1 MIIRRIEIE
10 NFRSYYGNE
19 NVFEFSDGLTL
30 IIGDNGD
37 GKSTFFEALQWLLDI
52 SSTDDVQKRQV
63 LDNFSEMKKSKLEIG
78 ESANLRVKM
87 DFEHDGSKSVEKI
100 FVITKKA
107 EDDFDVSDIKFKG
120 REDTD
125 EGRLSP
131 DGRRLIAR
139 CFDAEMQHFS
149 MFKGESRLDVL
160 DGPRALKT
168 LVDKYSDIKYFDELV
183 SLTSSFESSADKAF
197 RKESKND
204 EKTKG
209 EAIKYDNDLIKLNG
223 EIQSIQ
229 QNIKELSKAVSSYET
244 MLKDLEQNQDTRDRY
259 NELSQALTI
268 KKDNATSLRASIDK
282 VNLNTSLLDQYWIMC
297 AFPDILS
304 AFKDKCTQL
313 RREKERLHDEFLL
326 ERGKEQGELNALK
339 QENEALLND
348 DTRLPWYIPDD
359 KYMKEMIA
367 VHRCKVCNTPAP
379 EGSEAYRFMVNK
391 LEEYKK
397 HINERARIKE
407 EQIKLS
413 KKKLF
418 TEEYI
423 DEINA
428 LRDRLSG
435 PEEAYIA
442 GIASDINNRLEVVS
456 RKSDELSQV
465 KKEIEEI
472 EDDISR
478 LLIQAGNLSEEM
490 MKKNNSDVSNMFR
503 KKGEAELDIKDLKHE
518 LDEKMRSQAE
528 IKEKMDNLK
537 PGNSLSRLYQK
548 VHLAFDQIA
557 KASMRAKEK
566 NLYNFLNAL
575 KEGANLY
582 MDRLS
587 TKDFH
592 GEVNLFYKKDKEEAG
607 IRLRSSNGTY
617 IKKPSDSQKTVM
629 YISILF
635 AVSDFAYKKTD
646 EEYPLIFDAA
656 TSSFG
661 DAKEEKF
668 YNIINEVNKQC
679 IVITK
684 DFISGGKVRMNDVDK
699 LTCRVY
705 RIKKAEGFNNS
716 DLSTVRTLVKEIKTE
731 D

>member
-19 NVFEFSDGLTL
+19 NVFELGDGLTL

-52 SSTDDVQKRQV
+52 SNTDDVQKSHA
-63 LDNFSEMKKSKLEIG
+63 LDNFSEMKRSKLEIG
-78 ESANLRVKM
+78 ESAKLRVKM
-87 DFEHDGSKSVEKI
+87 DFEHDGRKSVEKM
-100 FVITKKA
+100 FVITRKGD
-107 EDDFDVSDIKFKG
+107 EHFDVSDMKFKG
-120 REDTD
+120 MEDTD
-125 EGRLSP
+125 DGRLSP

-149 MFKGESRLDVL
+149 MFKGESRLDIL
-160 DGPRALKT
+160 DGPKALKM

-183 SLTSSFESSADKAF
+183 NLTSNFEISADKAF

-204 EKTKG
+204 ENTRS
-209 EAIKYDNDLIKLNG
+209 EAIRFDNELTRLSGD
-223 EIQSIQ
+223 IQDIRKQ
-229 QNIKELSKAVSSYET
+229 IKELSAAVSSYEV

-259 NELSQALTI
+259 NELSQALAG
-268 KKDNATSLRASIDK
+268 KKANATSLKASIDK

-304 AFKDKCTQL
+304 AFKDKCAQL
-313 RREKERLHDEFLL
+313 RREKERLHDEFIL
-326 ERGKEQGELNALK
+326 ERGKEQGELDALK
-339 QENEALLND
+339 NENESLLND
-348 DTRLPWYIPDD
+348 DAKLPWYIPDD
-359 KYMKEMIA
+359 KYMKEMIM

-407 EQIKLS
+407 EQVKLS

-418 TEEYI
+418 TNEYI
-423 DEINA
+423 DEINVLA
-428 LRDRLSG
+428 NRLSG
-435 PEEAYIA
+435 PEEAFIA
-442 GIASDINNRLEVVS
+442 GIANDINNRLEIVS
-456 RKSDELSQV
+456 RKSGELSQV

-472 EDDISR
+472 EEDISR
-478 LLIQAGNLSEEM
+478 LLIQAGNISEEI

-503 KKGEAELDIKDLKHE
+503 KKGEAELEIKDLE
-518 LDEKMRSQAE
+518 LEL
-528 IKEKMDNLK
+528 KEKLARQEEVKGKMANLK
-537 PGNSLSRLYQK
+537 PGNSMSRLYQK
-548 VHLAFDQIA
+548 VHFAFDQIA
-557 KASMRAKEK
+557 KASFRAKEK

-575 KEGANLY
+575 REGANLY

-592 GEVNLFYKKDKEEAG
+592 GEVSLFYKKDKEEAG
-607 IRLRSSNGTY
+607 IRLKSSNGTY
-617 IKKPSDSQKTVM
+617 IKNPSDSQKTVM

-661 DAKEEKF
+661 DAKEEDF
-668 YNIINEVNKQC
+668 YNIINNVNKQC

-684 DFISGGKVRMNDVDK
+684 DFITDGKIRMKDIEK

-705 RIKKAEGFNNS
+705 RIQKAEGFNNS

>member
-19 NVFEFSDGLTL
+19 NVFEFGNGLTL
-30 IIGDNGD
+30 ILGDNGD

-52 SSTDDVQKRQV
+52 SSTDDVQKSHV
-63 LDNFSEMKKSKLEIG
+63 LDNFSEMRKSKLEIG

-87 DFEHDGSKSVEKI
+87 DFEHDGSKSVEKM
-100 FVITKKA
+100 FVITKKG
-107 EDDFDVSDIKFKG
+107 EEFFSVSDIKFKG
-120 REDTD
+120 KEDTAD
-125 EGRLSP
+125 GRLSS
-131 DGRRLIAR
+131 DGRKLIAR

-160 DGPRALKT
+160 DGPKALKM

-183 SLTSSFESSADKAF
+183 NLTSNFESSSDKAF

-204 EKTKG
+204 EKTKS
-209 EAIKYDNDLIKLNG
+209 EAMKFDNELTKLSG
-223 EIQSIQ
+223 EIQDIRKD
-229 QNIKELSKAVSSYET
+229 IRELSSTVESYET

-259 NELSQALTI
+259 NELSQALAS
-268 KKDNATSLRASIDK
+268 KKANATSLKASIDK

-304 AFKDKCTQL
+304 AFKDKCAQL
-313 RREKERLHDEFLL
+313 RREKERLHDEFIL
-326 ERGKEQGELNALK
+326 ERGKEQGELDALK
-339 QENEALLND
+339 KENEALLND
-348 DTRLPWYIPDD
+348 DANLPWYIPDD
-359 KYMKEMIA
+359 NYMKEMIR

-379 EGSEAYRFMVNK
+379 EGSDAYRFMVNK

-407 EQIKLS
+407 EQVKLS
-413 KKKLF
+413 KKQLF
-418 TEEYI
+418 SEEYI
-423 DEINA
+423 DEINVLA
-428 LRDRLSG
+428 NRLSG
-435 PEEAYIA
+435 PEEAFIS
-442 GIASDINNRLEVVS
+442 GIANDINDRLDVVS
-456 RKSDELSQV
+456 RKSEELSQV

-472 EDDISR
+472 EEDISR
-478 LLIQAGNLSEEM
+478 LLIQAGNISEDM
-490 MKKNNSDVSNMFR
+490 MKKSNSDANNMFR
-503 KKGEAELDIKDLKHE
+503 KKGEAELEIKDLEFE
-518 LDEKMRSQAE
+518 LKEKMARQAE
-528 IKEKMDNLK
+528 VKQKMDNLQ
-537 PGNSLSRLYQK
+537 PGNSLSILYK
-548 VHLAFDQIA
+548 NVHYAFDQIA
-557 KASMRAKEK
+557 QASMRAKEK
-566 NLYNFLNAL
+566 NLTNFLDAL
-575 KEGANLY
+575 KDGANKY

-592 GEVNLFYKKDKEEAG
+592 GEVSLFYKKDKEEAG

-661 DAKEEKF
+661 DAKEEDF
-668 YNIINEVNKQC
+668 YNIINDVKKQC

-705 RIKKAEGFNNS
+705 RIQKANGFNNS
-716 DLSTVRTLVKEIKTE
+716 DLSTVRTLVKEIKSE
-731 D
+731 G

>member
-19 NVFEFSDGLTL
+19 NVFEFGDGLTL
-30 IIGDNGD
+30 ILGDNGD

-52 SSTDDVQKRQV
+52 SSTDDVQKSYA

-87 DFEHDGSKSVEKI
+87 DFEHDGRKSVEKL
-100 FVITKKA
+100 FVITKIG
-107 EDDFDVSDIKFKG
+107 EDNFSVSDIKFKG
-120 REDTD
+120 KEDTV

-131 DGRRLIAR
+131 DGRKLIAR

-160 DGPRALKT
+160 DGPKALKM
-168 LVDKYSDIKYFDELV
+168 LVDKYSDIKYFNELV
-183 SLTSSFESSADKAF
+183 NLTSNFESSADKAY

-209 EAIKYDNDLIKLNG
+209 QALVYDRELTKLSG
-223 EIQSIQ
+223 EIQRI
-229 QNIKELSKAVSSYET
+229 NKDIKELSDSVNTYET
-244 MLKDLEQNQDTRDRY
+244 LLKELDQNQDTRDRY
-259 NELSQALTI
+259 NELSQALAG
-268 KKDNATSLRASIDK
+268 KNANATSLKASIDQ

-304 AFKDKCTQL
+304 AFKDKCAQL
-313 RREKERLHDEFLL
+313 RREKERLHDEFIL
-326 ERGKEQGELNALK
+326 ERGKEQGELDALK
-339 QENEALLND
+339 KENEALLND
-348 DTRLPWYIPDD
+348 DAKLPWYIPDD
-359 KYMKEMIA
+359 KYMKEMIK

-379 EGSEAYRFMVNK
+379 EGSDAYRFMVNK

-407 EQIKLS
+407 EQVKLS
-413 KKKLF
+413 KKQLF

-423 DEINA
+423 DEINVLA
-428 LRDRLSG
+428 NRMSG
-435 PEEAYIA
+435 PEEAFIS
-442 GIASDINNRLEVVS
+442 GIANDINDRLEVVS
-456 RKSDELSQV
+456 RKTEELSQV
-465 KKEIEEI
+465 KNEIEEI
-472 EDDISR
+472 EEDISR
-478 LLIQAGNLSEEM
+478 LLIQAGNISEET

-503 KKGEAELDIKDLKHE
+503 KKGEAELEIKDLEIE
-518 LDEKMRSQAE
+518 LKSKLDRQAE
-528 IKEKMDNLK
+528 VKEKMDNLK

-548 VHLAFDQIA
+548 VHFAFDQIA
-557 KASMRAKEK
+557 RASMRAKEN

-592 GEVNLFYKKDKEEAG
+592 GEVSLFYKKDKDEAG

-661 DAKEEKF
+661 DAKEEEF
-668 YNIINEVNKQC
+668 YNIINDVKKQC

-684 DFISGGKVRMNDVDK
+684 DFISGGKVRMKDVDK

-716 DLSTVRTLVKEIKTE
+716 DLSTIRTLVKEIKTE

>member
-19 NVFEFSDGLTL
+19 NVFKFGEGLTL

-37 GKSTFFEALQWLLDI
+37 GKTTVFEALQWLLDI
-52 SSTDDVQKRQV
+52 SSTDDAQKSHA
-63 LDNFSEMKKSKLEIG
+63 LDNFSEMRKSKLEIG

-87 DFEHDGSKSVEKI
+87 DFEHDGHKSVEKL
-100 FVITKKA
+100 FVITKKG
-107 EDDFDVSDIKFKG
+107 EDYYDVSDIKFKG
-120 REDTD
+120 KEDTD

-131 DGRRLIAR
+131 DGRGLIKR

-160 DGPRALKT
+160 DGPKALKM
-168 LVDKYSDIKYFDELV
+168 LVDKYSDIKYFNGLV
-183 SLTSSFESSADKAF
+183 NLTSNFESSADKAF

-204 EKTKG
+204 ENTRS
-209 EAIKYDNDLIKLNG
+209 EAIRFDNELTKLSG
-223 EIQSIQ
+223 EIQDIRKQ
-229 QNIKELSKAVSSYET
+229 IKELSTAVSSYET

-259 NELSQALTI
+259 NELSQALAG
-268 KKDNATSLRASIDK
+268 KKANATSLKASIDK

-304 AFKDKCTQL
+304 AFKDKCAQL

-326 ERGKEQGELNALK
+326 ERGKEQGELDALK
-339 QENEALLND
+339 KENESLLND
-348 DTRLPWYIPDD
+348 DAKLPWYIPDD
-359 KYMKEMIA
+359 KYMKEMIM

-407 EQIKLS
+407 EQVKLS
-413 KKKLF
+413 KKQLF

-423 DEINA
+423 DEINVLA
-428 LRDRLSG
+428 NRLSG
-435 PEEAYIA
+435 PEEAFIS
-442 GIASDINNRLEVVS
+442 GIANDINDRLEVVS

-465 KKEIEEI
+465 KKDIEEI
-472 EDDISR
+472 EEDISR
-478 LLIQAGNLSEEM
+478 LLIQAGNISEEM
-490 MKKNNSDVSNMFR
+490 MKKNNSDVNNMFR
-503 KKGEAELDIKDLKHE
+503 RKNEAELEIKDLEFDLKGKLNRE
-518 LDEKMRSQAE
+518 AE
-528 IKEKMDNLK
+528 VKEKMDNLK

-548 VHLAFDQIA
+548 VHFAFDQIA
-557 KASMRAKEK
+557 QASMRAKEK

-575 KEGANLY
+575 REGANLY

-592 GEVNLFYKKDKEEAG
+592 GEVSLFYKKDKDEAG
-607 IRLRSSNGTY
+607 IRLKSSNGTY
-617 IKKPSDSQKTVM
+617 ITKPSDSQKTVM

-635 AVSDFAYKKTD
+635 AVSDFAHKKTD

-661 DAKEEKF
+661 DAKEEEF
-668 YNIINEVNKQC
+668 YNIINDVKKQC

-684 DFISGGKVRMNDVDK
+684 DFITGGKVRMNDVDK

-705 RIKKAEGFNNS
+705 RIQKAEGFNSS
-716 DLSTVRTLVKEIKTE
+716 DLSTIRTLVKEIKTE

>member
-19 NVFEFSDGLTL
+19 NTFEFGDGLTL

-52 SSTDDVQKRQV
+52 SNTDDVQKSHA

-87 DFEHDGSKSVEKI
+87 DFEHDGRKSVEKK
-100 FVITKKA
+100 FVITRKG
-107 EDDFDVSDIKFKG
+107 EDYYDVSDIKFKG
-120 REDTD
+120 TEDTP

-160 DGPRALKT
+160 DGPKALKM

-183 SLTSSFESSADKAF
+183 NLTSNFEISADKAF

-204 EKTKG
+204 ENTRS
-209 EAIKYDNDLIKLNG
+209 EAIRFDNELTKLSG
-223 EIQSIQ
+223 EIQDIRKQ
-229 QNIKELSKAVSSYET
+229 IKELSTAVNSYEA

-259 NELSQALTI
+259 NELSQALAA
-268 KKDNATSLRASIDK
+268 KKDNASSLKASIEK

-304 AFKDKCTQL
+304 AFKDKCAQL
-313 RREKERLHDEFLL
+313 RREKERLHDEFIL
-326 ERGKEQGELNALK
+326 ERGKEQGELDALK
-339 QENEALLND
+339 KENEALLND
-348 DTRLPWYIPDD
+348 DAKLPWYIPND
-359 KYMKEMIA
+359 KYMKEMIK

-379 EGSEAYRFMVNK
+379 EGSEAYRFMVSK

-407 EQIKLS
+407 EQVKLS
-413 KKKLF
+413 KKQLF
-418 TEEYI
+418 TEEFI
-423 DEINA
+423 DEINVLA
-428 LRDRLSG
+428 NRLSG
-435 PEEAYIA
+435 PEEAFIS
-442 GIASDINNRLEVVS
+442 GIANDINDRLEVVS
-456 RKSDELSQV
+456 RKSEELSQV

-472 EDDISR
+472 
-478 LLIQAGNLSEEM
+478 SEEM
-490 MKKNNSDVSNMFR
+490 MKKNNSDVNNMFR
-503 KKGEAELDIKDLKHE
+503 KKGEAELEIKDLEIE
-518 LDEKMRSQAE
+518 LKSKLDRQAE

-548 VHLAFDQIA
+548 VHFAFDQIA
-557 KASMRAKEK
+557 KASFRAKEK
-566 NLYNFLNAL
+566 NLYNFLDAL
-575 KEGANLY
+575 REGANLY

-592 GEVNLFYKKDKEEAG
+592 GEVSLFYKKDKEEAG
-607 IRLRSSNGTY
+607 IRLKSSNGTY

-661 DAKEEKF
+661 DAKEEDF
-668 YNIINEVNKQC
+668 YNIINDVKKQC

-705 RIKKAEGFNNS
+705 RIQKADGFNNS
-716 DLSTVRTLVKEIKTE
+716 DLSTVRTLVKEIKSE

>member
-19 NVFEFSDGLTL
+19 NVFKFGEGLTL

-37 GKSTFFEALQWLLDI
+37 GKTTVFEALQWLLDI
-52 SSTDDVQKRQV
+52 SSTDDAQKSHA
-63 LDNFSEMKKSKLEIG
+63 LDNFSEMRKSKLEIG

-87 DFEHDGSKSVEKI
+87 DFEHDGHKSVEKL
-100 FVITKKA
+100 FVITKKR
-107 EDDFDVSDIKFKG
+107 EDYYDVSDIKFKG
-120 REDTD
+120 KEDTD

-131 DGRRLIAR
+131 DGRGLIKR

-160 DGPRALKT
+160 DGPKALKM

-183 SLTSSFESSADKAF
+183 NLTSNFESSADKAF

-204 EKTKG
+204 ENTRS
-209 EAIKYDNDLIKLNG
+209 EAIRFDNELTKLSG
-223 EIQSIQ
+223 EIQDIRKQ
-229 QNIKELSKAVSSYET
+229 IKELSTAVNSYEA

-259 NELSQALTI
+259 NELSQALAA
-268 KKDNATSLRASIDK
+268 KKDNASSLKASIEK

-304 AFKDKCTQL
+304 AFKDKCAQL
-313 RREKERLHDEFLL
+313 RREKERLHDDFIL
-326 ERGKEQGELNALK
+326 ERGKEQGELDALK
-339 QENEALLND
+339 KENEALLND
-348 DTRLPWYIPDD
+348 DAKLPWYIPND
-359 KYMKEMIA
+359 KYMKEMIK

-379 EGSEAYRFMVNK
+379 EGSEAYRFMVSK

-407 EQIKLS
+407 EQVKLS
-413 KKKLF
+413 KKQLF
-418 TEEYI
+418 TEEFI
-423 DEINA
+423 DEINVLA
-428 LRDRLSG
+428 NRLSG
-435 PEEAYIA
+435 PEEAFIS
-442 GIASDINNRLEVVS
+442 GIANDINDRLEVVS
-456 RKSDELSQV
+456 RKSEELSQV

-472 EDDISR
+472 EEDISR
-478 LLIQAGNLSEEM
+478 LLIQAGNISEEM
-490 MKKNNSDVSNMFR
+490 MKKNNSDVNNMFR
-503 KKGEAELDIKDLKHE
+503 RKNEAELEIKDLEFDLKGKLNRE
-518 LDEKMRSQAE
+518 AE
-528 IKEKMDNLK
+528 VKEKMVNLK

-548 VHLAFDQIA
+548 VHFAFDQIA
-557 KASMRAKEK
+557 QASMRAKEK

-575 KEGANLY
+575 REGANLY

-592 GEVNLFYKKDKEEAG
+592 GEVSLFYKKDKEEAG
-607 IRLRSSNGTY
+607 IRLKSSNGTY
-617 IKKPSDSQKTVM
+617 ITKPSDSQKTVM

-635 AVSDFAYKKTD
+635 AVSDFAHKKTD

-661 DAKEEKF
+661 DAKEEEF
-668 YNIINEVNKQC
+668 YNIINDVKKQC

-684 DFISGGKVRMNDVDK
+684 DFITGGKVRMNDVDK

-705 RIKKAEGFNNS
+705 RIQKAEGFNSS
-716 DLSTVRTLVKEIKTE
+716 DLSTIRTLVKEIKTE

>member
-1 MIIRRIEIE
+1 MIIRRVEIE

-19 NVFEFSDGLTL
+19 NVFEFGDGLTL

-52 SSTDDVQKRQV
+52 SKTDDVQKSYA

-78 ESANLRVKM
+78 ESAKLRVKM
-87 DFEHDGSKSVEKI
+87 DFEHDGSKSVEKM
-100 FVITKKA
+100 FVITKKS
-107 EDDFDVSDIKFKG
+107 EDFFDVSDIKFKG

-160 DGPRALKT
+160 DGPEALKM
-168 LVDKYSDIKYFDELV
+168 LVDKYSDIKYFNELV
-183 SLTSSFESSADKAF
+183 SLTSSFESSAAKAF
-197 RKESKND
+197 SRESKND
-204 EKTKG
+204 EKTRS
-209 EAIKYDNDLIKLNG
+209 EAVALDNELTKLSG
-223 EIQSIQ
+223 EILGIRKE
-229 QNIKELSKAVSSYET
+229 IKELSTTVNSYEA

-259 NELSQALTI
+259 DELSQALSG
-268 KKDNATSLRASIDK
+268 KKENATSLKASIDK

-304 AFKDKCTQL
+304 AFKDKCAQL
-313 RREKERLHDEFLL
+313 RREKERLHDEFVL

-348 DTRLPWYIPDD
+348 DAKLPWYIPDD
-359 KYMKEMIA
+359 KYMKEMIK

-379 EGSEAYRFMVNK
+379 EGSDAYRFMVNK

-397 HINERARIKE
+397 HISERARIKE
-407 EQIKLS
+407 EQIKLN
-413 KKKLF
+413 KKQLF
-418 TEEYI
+418 TGEYI
-423 DEINA
+423 DEINVLA
-428 LRDRLSG
+428 NRLSG
-435 PEEAYIA
+435 PEEAAIS
-442 GIASDINNRLEVVS
+442 GIANDINDRLEVVS
-456 RKSDELSQV
+456 RKSEELAQV

-472 EDDISR
+472 EEDISR
-478 LLIQAGNLSEEM
+478 LLIQAGNISEEM
-490 MKKNNSDVSNMFR
+490 MKKSKSDERNMFR
-503 KKGEAELDIKDLKHE
+503 KKGEAELEIKDLE
-518 LDEKMRSQAE
+518 LLLKAKLARQDEVKDKMN
-528 IKEKMDNLK
+528 NLQ

-548 VHLAFDQIA
+548 VHFAFDQIA

-592 GEVNLFYKKDKEEAG
+592 GEVSLFYKKEKEEAG
-607 IRLRSSNGTY
+607 IRLKSSNGTY

-635 AVSDFAYKKTD
+635 AVSDFAHKKTD

-661 DAKEEKF
+661 DAKEEDF
-668 YNIINEVNKQC
+668 YNIINDVKKQC

-684 DFISGGKVRMNDVDK
+684 DFITGGKVRMNDVDK
-699 LTCRVY
+699 LSCRVY

>member
-19 NVFEFSDGLTL
+19 NVFEFGDGLTL
-30 IIGDNGD
+30 VIGDNGD

-52 SSTDDVQKRQV
+52 SNTDDVQKSHA

-78 ESANLRVKM
+78 ESAKLRVKM
-87 DFEHDGSKSVEKI
+87 DFEHDGRKSVEKM
-100 FVITKKA
+100 FVIKRKGD
-107 EDDFDVSDIKFKG
+107 EYFDVSDMRFKG
-120 REDTD
+120 MEDTE

-149 MFKGESRLDVL
+149 MFKGESRLDIL
-160 DGPRALKT
+160 DGPKALKM

-183 SLTSSFESSADKAF
+183 NLTSNFEISSDKAF

-204 EKTKG
+204 ENTRS
-209 EAIKYDNDLIKLNG
+209 EAIRFDNELTKLSG
-223 EIQSIQ
+223 EIQDIRKQ
-229 QNIKELSKAVSSYET
+229 IKELSTTVSSYET

-259 NELSQALTI
+259 NELSQALAG
-268 KKDNATSLRASIDK
+268 KKANATNLKSSIDK

-297 AFPDILS
+297 AFPNILF
-304 AFKDKCTQL
+304 AFKEKCAQL
-313 RREKERLHDEFLL
+313 RREKERLHDEFIL
-326 ERGKEQGELNALK
+326 ERGKEQGELDALK
-339 QENEALLND
+339 KENDALLND
-348 DTRLPWYIPDD
+348 NAKLPWYIPDD
-359 KYMKEMIA
+359 KYMKEMIK

-407 EQIKLS
+407 EQVKLS
-413 KKKLF
+413 KKQLF

-423 DEINA
+423 DEINVLA
-428 LRDRLSG
+428 NRLSG
-435 PEEAYIA
+435 PEEAFIS
-442 GIASDINNRLEVVS
+442 GIANDINDRLEVVS
-456 RKSDELSQV
+456 RKSEELLQV

-472 EDDISR
+472 EEDISR
-478 LLIQAGNLSEEM
+478 LLIQAGNISEEM
-490 MKKNNSDVSNMFR
+490 MKKNNSDVNNMFR
-503 KKGEAELDIKDLKHE
+503 RKNEAELEIKDLEFE
-518 LDEKMRSQAE
+518 LKGKLDREAE
-528 IKEKMDNLK
+528 VKEKMDNLK

-548 VHLAFDQIA
+548 VHFAFDQIA
-557 KASMRAKEK
+557 QASMRAKEK
-566 NLYNFLNAL
+566 NLSNFLDSL
-575 KEGANLY
+575 KDGANLY

-592 GEVNLFYKKDKEEAG
+592 GEVSLFYKKDKEEAG
-607 IRLRSSNGTY
+607 IRLKSSNGTY

-635 AVSDFAYKKTD
+635 AVSDFATQKTD

-661 DAKEEKF
+661 DAKEEDF
-668 YNIINEVNKQC
+668 YNIINDVKKQC

-684 DFISGGKVRMNDVDK
+684 DFITGGKVRMNDVEK

-705 RIKKAEGFNNS
+705 RIQKAEGFNNS

>member
-19 NVFEFSDGLTL
+19 NVFKFGEGLTL

-37 GKSTFFEALQWLLDI
+37 GKTTVFEALQWLLDI
-52 SSTDDVQKRQV
+52 SSTDDAQKSHA
-63 LDNFSEMKKSKLEIG
+63 LDNFSEMRKSKLEIG

-87 DFEHDGSKSVEKI
+87 DFEHDGHKSVEKL
-100 FVITKKA
+100 FVITKKG
-107 EDDFDVSDIKFKG
+107 EDYYDVSDIKFKG
-120 REDTD
+120 KEDTD

-131 DGRRLIAR
+131 DGRGLIKR

-160 DGPRALKT
+160 DGPKALKM

-183 SLTSSFESSADKAF
+183 NLTSNFESSADKAF

-204 EKTKG
+204 ENTRS
-209 EAIKYDNDLIKLNG
+209 EAIRFDNELTKLSG
-223 EIQSIQ
+223 EIQDIRKQ
-229 QNIKELSKAVSSYET
+229 IKELSTAVSSYET

-259 NELSQALTI
+259 NELSQALAG
-268 KKDNATSLRASIDK
+268 KKDNATSLKASIDK

-304 AFKDKCTQL
+304 AFKDKCAQL

-326 ERGKEQGELNALK
+326 ERGKEQGELDALK
-339 QENEALLND
+339 KENESLLND
-348 DTRLPWYIPDD
+348 DAKLPWYIPDD
-359 KYMKEMIA
+359 KYMKEMIM

-407 EQIKLS
+407 EQVKLS
-413 KKKLF
+413 KKQLF

-423 DEINA
+423 DEINVLA
-428 LRDRLSG
+428 NRLSG
-435 PEEAYIA
+435 PEEAFIS
-442 GIASDINNRLEVVS
+442 GIANDINDRLEVVS
-456 RKSDELSQV
+456 RKTDELSQV
-465 KKEIEEI
+465 KKDIEEI
-472 EDDISR
+472 EEDISR
-478 LLIQAGNLSEEM
+478 LLIQAGNISEEM
-490 MKKNNSDVSNMFR
+490 MKKNNSDVNNMFR
-503 KKGEAELDIKDLKHE
+503 RKNEAELEIKDLEFDLKGKLNRE
-518 LDEKMRSQAE
+518 AE
-528 IKEKMDNLK
+528 VKEKMVNLK

-548 VHLAFDQIA
+548 VHFAFDQIA
-557 KASMRAKEK
+557 QASMRAKEK

-575 KEGANLY
+575 REGANLY

-592 GEVNLFYKKDKEEAG
+592 GEVSLFYKKDKEEAG
-607 IRLRSSNGTY
+607 IRLKSSNGTY
-617 IKKPSDSQKTVM
+617 ITKPSDSQKTVM

-635 AVSDFAYKKTD
+635 AVSDFAHKKTD

-661 DAKEEKF
+661 DAKEEEF
-668 YNIINEVNKQC
+668 YNIINDVKKQC

-684 DFISGGKVRMNDVDK
+684 DFITGGKVRMNDVDK

-705 RIKKAEGFNNS
+705 RIQKAEGFNSS
-716 DLSTVRTLVKEIKTE
+716 DLSTIRTLVKEIKTE

>member
-1 MIIRRIEIE
+1 MIIRKIEIE

-19 NVFEFSDGLTL
+19 NVFEFGDGLTL

-52 SSTDDVQKRQV
+52 SNTDEVQKSHS

-78 ESANLRVKM
+78 ETAKLRVKM
-87 DFEHDGSKSVEKI
+87 DFEHDGRKSVEKM
-100 FVITKKA
+100 FVITRKD
-107 EDDFDVSDIKFKG
+107 EGIFSVSDMKFRG
-120 REDTD
+120 MEDTA
-125 EGRLSP
+125 EGRLSS

-160 DGPRALKT
+160 DGPKALKM

-183 SLTSSFESSADKAF
+183 NLTSNFEISADKAF

-204 EKTKG
+204 ENTRS
-209 EAIKYDNDLIKLNG
+209 EAIRFDNELTKLSG
-223 EIQSIQ
+223 EIQDIRKQ
-229 QNIKELSKAVSSYET
+229 IKELSIAVNSYET

-259 NELSQALTI
+259 NELSQALAG
-268 KKDNATSLRASIDK
+268 KKDNASSLKASIEK

-304 AFKDKCTQL
+304 AFKDKCAQL
-313 RREKERLHDEFLL
+313 RREKERLHDEFIL
-326 ERGKEQGELNALK
+326 ERGKEQGELDALK
-339 QENEALLND
+339 KENEALLND
-348 DTRLPWYIPDD
+348 DAKLPWYIPDD
-359 KYMKEMIA
+359 KYMKEMIK

-379 EGSEAYRFMVNK
+379 EGSEAYRFMVKK

-407 EQIKLS
+407 EQVKLS
-413 KKKLF
+413 KKQLF
-418 TEEYI
+418 TEEFI

-428 LRDRLSG
+428 LANRLSG
-435 PEEAYIA
+435 LEEASIA
-442 GIASDINNRLEVVS
+442 GIANDINDRLEVVS
-456 RKSDELSQV
+456 KKSEELLQV
-465 KKEIEEI
+465 KKDIEEI
-472 EDDISR
+472 EEDISR
-478 LLIQAGNLSEEM
+478 LLIQAGNISEEM
-490 MKKNNSDVSNMFR
+490 MKKSFSDERNMFR
-503 KKGEAELDIKDLKHE
+503 KKGETEKDIANLENDLKVKI
-518 LDEKMRSQAE
+518 DRYAE
-528 IKEKMDNLK
+528 VKEKMNNLQ
-537 PGNSLSRLYQK
+537 PGNYLSKLYQK
-548 VHLAFDQIA
+548 VHVAFEQIA
-557 KASMRAKEK
+557 KASIRAKEN
-566 NLYNFLNAL
+566 NLYNFLDAL
-575 KEGANLY
+575 KNGANLY

-592 GEVNLFYKKDKEEAG
+592 GEVNLFYKRDTEEAG
-607 IRLRSSNGTY
+607 IRLKSSNGSY

-661 DAKEEKF
+661 DAKEEDF
-668 YNIINEVNKQC
+668 YNIINDVKKQC

-705 RIKKAEGFNNS
+705 RIQKADGFNNS
-716 DLSTVRTLVKEIKTE
+716 DLSTVRTLVKEIKSE

>member
-19 NVFEFSDGLTL
+19 NIFEFGDGLTL

-52 SSTDDVQKRQV
+52 SNTDEVQKNRA
-63 LDNFSEMKKSKLEIG
+63 LDNFSEMRKSKLEIG

-87 DFEHDGSKSVEKI
+87 DFEHDGRKSVEKL
-100 FVITKKA
+100 FVITRKGV
-107 EDDFDVSDIKFKG
+107 DHFDVSDIKFKG
-120 REDTD
+120 KEDTAD
-125 EGRLSP
+125 GRLSP

-160 DGPRALKT
+160 DGPKALKM

-183 SLTSSFESSADKAF
+183 NMTSYFESSAERAF

-209 EAIKYDNDLIKLNG
+209 QATVYDRELTKLGG
-223 EIQSIQ
+223 EIQDIRKD
-229 QNIKELSKAVSSYET
+229 IKELSTAVNSYEDL
-244 MLKDLEQNQDTRDRY
+244 LKDLEQNQDTRDRY
-259 NELSQALTI
+259 NELSQILKVKTD
-268 KKDNATSLRASIDK
+268 KATSLKSSIDQ
-282 VNLNTSLLDQYWIMC
+282 VNLNTSLLDRYWIMC
-297 AFPDILS
+297 AFPGILS
-304 AFKDKCTQL
+304 AFKDKCAQL
-313 RREKERLHDEFLL
+313 RRERERLEEEFQY
-326 ERGKEQGELNALK
+326 ERGKEQGELNKLK
-339 QENEALLND
+339 KDNEALLSDENM
-348 DTRLPWYIPDD
+348 LPWYVPNDS
-359 KYMKEMIA
+359 YMKEMIR

-379 EGSEAYRFMVNK
+379 EGSDAYRFMVKK

-397 HINERARIKE
+397 HISEQARIKE
-407 EQIKLS
+407 EEIKLS
-413 KKKLF
+413 KKRLF

-423 DEINA
+423 EEINVLA
-428 LRDRLSG
+428 NRLSG

-442 GIASDINNRLEVVS
+442 GIANDINTRLDVVS
-456 RKSDELSQV
+456 RMSEELSQV

-472 EDDISR
+472 EEDISR
-478 LLIQAGNLSEEM
+478 LLIQAGNISEEK
-490 MKKNNSDVSNMFR
+490 MKKSNSDANHIFR
-503 KKGEAELDIKDLKHE
+503 KKGEAELEIKDLEHI
-518 LDEKMRSQAE
+518 LDEKLALQAE
-528 IKEKMDNLK
+528 VKEKMDNLK

-548 VHLAFDQIA
+548 VHIAFDQIA
-557 KASMRAKEK
+557 RASMRAKEK

-575 KEGANLY
+575 KEAANSY

-592 GEVNLFYKKDKEEAG
+592 GEVSLFYKKDKEEAG
-607 IRLRSSNGTY
+607 IRLKSSNGTY
-617 IKKPSDSQKTVM
+617 IKSPSDSQKTVM

-661 DAKEEKF
+661 DAKEEEF
-668 YNIINEVNKQC
+668 YNIINDVNKQC

-684 DFISGGKVRMNDVDK
+684 DFISGGNVRMDDIDK

-705 RIKKAEGFNNS
+705 RIKKAEGFNNT
-716 DLSTVRTLVKEIKTE
+716 DLTTIRTLVKEIKTE

>member
-19 NVFEFSDGLTL
+19 NIFEFGDGLTL

-37 GKSTFFEALQWLLDI
+37 GKTTFFEALQWLLDI
-52 SSTDDVQKRQV
+52 SNTDEVQKSHA

-78 ESANLRVKM
+78 ESAHLRVKM
-87 DFEHDGSKSVEKI
+87 DFDHDGRKSVEKM
-100 FVITKKA
+100 FVITRKE
-107 EDDFDVSDIKFKG
+107 EDYFDVSDIKFKG
-120 REDTD
+120 KEDTD
-125 EGRLSP
+125 EGRLSS
-131 DGRRLIAR
+131 DGRRLIKR

-160 DGPRALKT
+160 DGPKALKM
-168 LVDKYSDIKYFDELV
+168 LVDKYSDIKCFDELV
-183 SLTSSFESSADKAF
+183 SMTSNFESSADKAF

-209 EAIKYDNDLIKLNG
+209 QAIVYDNELTKLSR
-223 EIQSIQ
+223 EILDIRKE
-229 QNIKELSKAVSSYET
+229 IKELSSAVNSYET

-259 NELSQALTI
+259 NELSQSLEG
-268 KKDNATSLRASIDK
+268 KKANATSLKASIEK

-297 AFPDILS
+297 AFPSILS
-304 AFKDKCTQL
+304 AFKDKCAQL
-313 RREKERLHDEFLL
+313 SREKERLRDEFIF
-326 ERGKEQGELNALK
+326 ERGKEQGELNRLK
-339 QENEALLND
+339 QENESLLND
-348 DTRLPWYIPDD
+348 EAQLPWYMPDD
-359 KYMKEMIA
+359 RYMKEMIK

-379 EGSEAYRFMVNK
+379 EGSDAYRFMVKK
-391 LEEYKK
+391 LEEYKE
-397 HINERARIKE
+397 HISERARIKE
-407 EQIKLS
+407 EEIKLS
-413 KKKLF
+413 KKQLF
-418 TEEYI
+418 TGAYI
-423 DEINA
+423 DEINVLA
-428 LRDRLSG
+428 NRLSG

-442 GIASDINNRLEVVS
+442 GIANDINNRLEIVS
-456 RKSDELSQV
+456 RKSEELSQV

-472 EDDISR
+472 EEDISR
-478 LLIQAGNLSEEM
+478 LLIQAGNISEEM

-503 KKGEAELDIKDLKHE
+503 KKGEAELEIKDLEHE
-518 LDEKMRSQAE
+518 LEEKEARQKE
-528 IKEKMDNLK
+528 IKNEMANLK

-548 VHLAFDQIA
+548 VHFAFEQIA
-557 KASMRAKEK
+557 NASKRAKEK
-566 NLYNFLNAL
+566 NLYNFLNDL

-592 GEVNLFYKKDKEEAG
+592 GEVNLFYRKDKEEAG
-607 IRLRSSNGTY
+607 IRLKSSNGTY
-617 IKKPSDSQKTVM
+617 INKPSDSQKTVM

-635 AVSDFAYKKTD
+635 AVSDFAYNKTD

-661 DAKEEKF
+661 DAKEENF
-668 YNIINEVNKQC
+668 YNIINDVKKQC

-684 DFISGGKVRMNDVDK
+684 DFISRGKVRMNDVEK

-705 RIKKAEGFNNS
+705 RIQKAEGFKS
-716 DLSTVRTLVKEIKTE
+716 TDLSTIRTLVKEIKTE

>member
-19 NVFEFSDGLTL
+19 NVFKFGEGLTL

-37 GKSTFFEALQWLLDI
+37 GKTTVFEALQWLLDI
-52 SSTDDVQKRQV
+52 SSTDDAQKSHA
-63 LDNFSEMKKSKLEIG
+63 LDNFSEMRKSKLEIG

-87 DFEHDGSKSVEKI
+87 DFEHDGHKSVEKL
-100 FVITKKA
+100 FVITKKG
-107 EDDFDVSDIKFKG
+107 EDYYDVSDIKFKG
-120 REDTD
+120 KEDTD

-131 DGRRLIAR
+131 DGRGLIKR

-160 DGPRALKT
+160 DGPKALKM

-183 SLTSSFESSADKAF
+183 NLTSSFESSADKAF

-204 EKTKG
+204 ENTRS
-209 EAIKYDNDLIKLNG
+209 EAIRFDNELTKLSG
-223 EIQSIQ
+223 EIQDIRKQ
-229 QNIKELSKAVSSYET
+229 IKELSTAVSSYET

-259 NELSQALTI
+259 NELSQALAG
-268 KKDNATSLRASIDK
+268 KKANATSLKASIDK

-304 AFKDKCTQL
+304 AFKDKCAQL

-326 ERGKEQGELNALK
+326 ERGKEQGELDALK
-339 QENEALLND
+339 KENESLLND
-348 DTRLPWYIPDD
+348 DAKLPWYIPDD
-359 KYMKEMIA
+359 KYMKEMIM

-407 EQIKLS
+407 EQVKLS
-413 KKKLF
+413 KKQLF

-423 DEINA
+423 DEINVLA
-428 LRDRLSG
+428 NRLSG
-435 PEEAYIA
+435 PEEAFIS
-442 GIASDINNRLEVVS
+442 GIANDINDRLEVVS

-465 KKEIEEI
+465 KKDIEEI
-472 EDDISR
+472 EEDISR
-478 LLIQAGNLSEEM
+478 LLIQAGNISEEM
-490 MKKNNSDVSNMFR
+490 MKKNNSDVNNMFR
-503 KKGEAELDIKDLKHE
+503 RKNEAELEIKDLEFDLKGKLNRE
-518 LDEKMRSQAE
+518 AE
-528 IKEKMDNLK
+528 VKEKMVNLK

-548 VHLAFDQIA
+548 VHFAFDQIA
-557 KASMRAKEK
+557 QASMRAKEK

-575 KEGANLY
+575 REGANLY

-592 GEVNLFYKKDKEEAG
+592 GEVSLFYKKDKDEAG
-607 IRLRSSNGTY
+607 IRLKSSNGTY
-617 IKKPSDSQKTVM
+617 ITKPSDSQKTVM

-635 AVSDFAYKKTD
+635 AVSDFAHKKTD

-661 DAKEEKF
+661 DAKEEEF
-668 YNIINEVNKQC
+668 YNIINDVKKQC

-684 DFISGGKVRMNDVDK
+684 DFITGGKVRMNDVDK

-705 RIKKAEGFNNS
+705 RIQKAEGFNSS
-716 DLSTVRTLVKEIKTE
+716 DLSTIRTLVKEIKTE

>member
-19 NVFEFSDGLTL
+19 NVFEFGDGLTL

-52 SSTDDVQKRQV
+52 SNTDEVQKSHA

-87 DFEHDGSKSVEKI
+87 DFEHDGRKSVEKM
-100 FVITKKA
+100 FVITKKS
-107 EDDFDVSDIKFKG
+107 EDNYYVSDIKFKG
-120 REDTD
+120 KEDTD

-160 DGPRALKT
+160 DGPEALKL

-183 SLTSSFESSADKAF
+183 NLTTYFESSADKAF

-209 EAIKYDNDLIKLNG
+209 QAIVYDNELIKLSR
-223 EIQSIQ
+223 EIQGIRKE
-229 QNIKELSKAVSSYET
+229 IKELSSTVNNYET
-244 MLKDLEQNQDTRDRY
+244 MLKDLDQNQDTRDRY
-259 NELSQALTI
+259 NELSQTLAV
-268 KKDNATSLRASIDK
+268 KKENETSLKASIEK

-297 AFPDILS
+297 AFSGILS
-304 AFKDKCTQL
+304 SFKDKCAQL
-313 RREKERLHDEFLL
+313 RREKERLHDEFLI
-326 ERGKEQGELNALK
+326 ERGKEQGELKALK
-339 QENEALLND
+339 QENEALLSD
-348 DTRLPWYIPDD
+348 EAKLPWYMPDD
-359 KYMKEMIA
+359 RYMEEMIR

-379 EGSEAYRFMVNK
+379 EGSDAYRFMVNK

-397 HINERARIKE
+397 HIRERARIKE
-407 EQIKLS
+407 EQIKLN
-413 KKKLF
+413 KKQLF
-418 TEEYI
+418 TKEYI
-423 DEINA
+423 DEINVLA
-428 LRDRLSG
+428 NRLSG
-435 PEEAYIA
+435 PEEAFIT
-442 GIASDINNRLEVVS
+442 GIANDINNRLEIVS
-456 RKSDELSQV
+456 RKTEELSQV

-472 EDDISR
+472 EEDISR
-478 LLIQAGNLSEEM
+478 LLIQAGNISEEM
-490 MKKNNSDVSNMFR
+490 MKKNNSDISNMFR
-503 KKGEAELDIKDLKHE
+503 KKGEAELEIKDLEHE
-518 LDEKMRSQAE
+518 LEDKLARYAE
-528 IKEKMDNLK
+528 IKEKMDSLK

-548 VHLAFDQIA
+548 VHFAFDQIA

-575 KEGANLY
+575 REGANLY

-592 GEVNLFYKKDKEEAG
+592 GEVTLFYKKDKEEAG
-607 IRLRSSNGTY
+607 IRLKSSNGTY

-661 DAKEEKF
+661 DAKEEDF
-668 YNIINEVNKQC
+668 YNIINDVNKQC

-684 DFISGGKVRMNDVDK
+684 DFISGGKVRMNDIDK

>member
-19 NVFEFSDGLTL
+19 NVFEFGNGLTL
-30 IIGDNGD
+30 ILGDNGD

-52 SSTDDVQKRQV
+52 SSTDDVQKSHV
-63 LDNFSEMKKSKLEIG
+63 LDNFSEMRKSKLEIG

-87 DFEHDGSKSVEKI
+87 DFEHDGSKSVEKM
-100 FVITKKA
+100 FVITKKG
-107 EDDFDVSDIKFKG
+107 EDYFSVSDIKFKG
-120 REDTD
+120 IENTA

-160 DGPRALKT
+160 DGPKALKM

-183 SLTSSFESSADKAF
+183 NLTSNFESSSDRAF

-204 EKTKG
+204 EKTKS
-209 EAIKYDNDLIKLNG
+209 EAIKIDNELTKLSG
-223 EIQSIQ
+223 EIQDIRKA
-229 QNIKELSKAVSSYET
+229 IRELSSTVESYET

-259 NELSQALTI
+259 NELSQALAS
-268 KKDNATSLRASIDK
+268 KKANSTSLKASIDK

-304 AFKDKCTQL
+304 AFKEKCAQL
-313 RREKERLHDEFLL
+313 RREKERLHDEFIL
-326 ERGKEQGELNALK
+326 ERGKEQGELDALK
-339 QENEALLND
+339 KENEALLND
-348 DTRLPWYIPDD
+348 NAKLPWYIPDD
-359 KYMKEMIA
+359 KYMKEMIK

-379 EGSEAYRFMVNK
+379 EGSDAYRFMVNK

-407 EQIKLS
+407 EQVKLS
-413 KKKLF
+413 KKQLF
-418 TEEYI
+418 IEEYI
-423 DEINA
+423 DEINVLA
-428 LRDRLSG
+428 NRLTG
-435 PEEAYIA
+435 PEEAFIS
-442 GIASDINNRLEVVS
+442 GIANDINDRLDVVS
-456 RKSDELSQV
+456 RKSEELSQV

-472 EDDISR
+472 EEDISR
-478 LLIQAGNLSEEM
+478 LLIQAGNISEEM
-490 MKKNNSDVSNMFR
+490 LKKSNSDANNMFR
-503 KKGEAELDIKDLKHE
+503 KKGEAELEIKDLEFE
-518 LDEKMRSQAE
+518 LKEKMTRQAE
-528 IKEKMDNLK
+528 IKEEMDNLQ

-548 VHLAFDQIA
+548 VHFAFDQIA
-557 KASMRAKEK
+557 QASMRAKEK
-566 NLYNFLNAL
+566 NLTNFLDSL
-575 KEGANLY
+575 KDGANLY
-582 MDRLS
+582 MNRLS

-592 GEVNLFYKKDKEEAG
+592 GEVSLFYKKDKEEAG

-635 AVSDFAYKKTD
+635 AVSDFATKKTD

-661 DAKEEKF
+661 DAKEEDF
-668 YNIINEVNKQC
+668 YNIINDVKKQC

-684 DFISGGKVRMNDVDK
+684 DFITGGKVRMNDVDK

-705 RIKKAEGFNNS
+705 RIQKADGFNNS

-731 D
+731 G

>member
-1 MIIRRIEIE
+1 MIIRRLEIE

-19 NVFEFSDGLTL
+19 NVFEFGDGLTL

-37 GKSTFFEALQWLLDI
+37 GKTTFFEALQWLLDI
-52 SSTDDVQKRQV
+52 SKTDEDQKKQA
-63 LDNFSEMKKSKLEIG
+63 LDNFSEMRKSQLEIG

-87 DFEHDGSKSVEKI
+87 DFEHDGYKSVEKEFI
-100 FVITKKA
+100 ITKKG
-107 EDDFDVSDIKFKG
+107 EDHFYVSDIKFKG
-120 REDTD
+120 KEETT
-125 EGRLSP
+125 EGRLSS
-131 DGRRLIAR
+131 DGRNLIKR

-160 DGPRALKT
+160 DGPKALKM
-168 LVDKYSDIKYFDELV
+168 LVEKYSDIKRFDDLV
-183 SLTSSFESSADKAF
+183 SLTSSFESSADKAY

-204 EKTKG
+204 ENTRS
-209 EAIKYDNDLIKLNG
+209 EAIRFDNELTKLSG
-223 EIQSIQ
+223 EIQDIRKQ
-229 QNIKELSKAVSSYET
+229 IKELSIAVNSYET

-259 NELSQALTI
+259 NELSQALAG
-268 KKDNATSLRASIDK
+268 KKDNASSLKASIEK

-304 AFKDKCTQL
+304 AFKDKCAQL
-313 RREKERLHDEFLL
+313 RREKERLHDEFIL
-326 ERGKEQGELNALK
+326 ERGKEQGELDALK
-339 QENEALLND
+339 KENEALLND
-348 DTRLPWYIPDD
+348 DAKLPWYIPDD
-359 KYMKEMIA
+359 KYMKEMIK

-379 EGSEAYRFMVNK
+379 EGSEAYRFMVKK

-407 EQIKLS
+407 EQVKLS
-413 KKKLF
+413 KKQLF
-418 TEEYI
+418 TEEFI
-423 DEINA
+423 DEINVLA
-428 LRDRLSG
+428 NRLSG
-435 PEEAYIA
+435 PEEAFISGLA
-442 GIASDINNRLEVVS
+442 NDINDRLEVVS
-456 RKSDELSQV
+456 RKSEELSQV

-472 EDDISR
+472 EEDISR
-478 LLIQAGNLSEEM
+478 LLIQAGNISEEM

-503 KKGEAELDIKDLKHE
+503 KKGEAELEIKDLEIVLNSK
-518 LDEKMRSQAE
+518 LDRQVEV
-528 IKEKMDNLK
+528 KEKMDNLK

-548 VHLAFDQIA
+548 VHFAFDQIA
-557 KASMRAKEK
+557 KASFRAKEK

-575 KEGANLY
+575 REGANLY

-592 GEVNLFYKKDKEEAG
+592 GEVSLFYKKDKEEAG
-607 IRLRSSNGTY
+607 IRLKSSNGTY

-661 DAKEEKF
+661 DAKEEDF
-668 YNIINEVNKQC
+668 YNIINDVKKQC

-684 DFISGGKVRMNDVDK
+684 DFISGGKVRMNDVGK

-705 RIKKAEGFNNS
+705 RIQKADGFNNS
-716 DLSTVRTLVKEIKTE
+716 DLSTVRTLVKEIKSE
-731 D
+731 G

>member
-19 NVFEFSDGLTL
+19 NVFEFGDGLTL
-30 IIGDNGD
+30 ILGDNGD

-52 SSTDDVQKRQV
+52 SSTDDVQKSHA
-63 LDNFSEMKKSKLEIG
+63 LDNFSEMKKSELGIG
-78 ESANLRVKM
+78 ESANLRVM
-87 DFEHDGSKSVEKI
+87 IDFEHDGRKSVEKM
-100 FVITKKA
+100 FTITRKG
-107 EDDFDVSDIKFKG
+107 EDDYSVSDIKFKG
-120 REDTD
+120 KEDTA

-160 DGPRALKT
+160 DGPKALKM

-183 SLTSSFESSADKAF
+183 NLTSSFESSADKAF
-197 RKESKND
+197 RKESRND
-204 EKTKG
+204 ENTKN
-209 EAIKYDNDLIKLNG
+209 EAIRFDNELTKLSG
-223 EIQSIQ
+223 EILEIRKQ
-229 QNIKELSKAVSSYET
+229 IKELSTAVNTYEA

-259 NELSQALTI
+259 NELSQALTG
-268 KKDNATSLRASIDK
+268 KKANATSLKASIEK

-304 AFKDKCTQL
+304 AFKDKCAQL
-313 RREKERLHDEFLL
+313 RREKKRLHDEFIL
-326 ERGKEQGELNALK
+326 ERGKEQGEL
-339 QENEALLND
+339 EALLND
-348 DTRLPWYIPDD
+348 DAELPWYIPDD
-359 KYMKEMIA
+359 NYMKEMIK

-407 EQIKLS
+407 EQVKLS
-413 KKKLF
+413 KKQLF
-418 TEEYI
+418 TEEHI
-423 DEINA
+423 DEINVLA
-428 LRDRLSG
+428 NRLSG
-435 PEEAYIA
+435 PEEAFIS
-442 GIASDINNRLEVVS
+442 GIANDINDRLEVVS
-456 RKSDELSQV
+456 RKSEELSQV
-465 KKEIEEI
+465 KREIEEI
-472 EDDISR
+472 EEDISR
-478 LLIQAGNLSEEM
+478 LLIQAGNISEEM
-490 MKKNNSDVSNMFR
+490 MKKNNSDVNNMFR
-503 KKGEAELDIKDLKHE
+503 KKNEAELEIKDLEFE
-518 LDEKMRSQAE
+518 LKGKLDRQAE
-528 IKEKMDNLK
+528 VKEKMDNLK

-548 VHLAFDQIA
+548 VHFAFDQIA
-557 KASMRAKEK
+557 QASIRAKEQ
-566 NLYNFLNAL
+566 NLTNFLDSL
-575 KEGANLY
+575 KDGANIY

-592 GEVNLFYKKDKEEAG
+592 GEVSLFYKKDKEEAG

-635 AVSDFAYKKTD
+635 AVSDFATKKT
-646 EEYPLIFDAA
+646 EEQYPLIFDAA

-661 DAKEEKF
+661 DAKEEDF
-668 YNIINEVNKQC
+668 YNIINDVKKQC

-684 DFISGGKVRMNDVDK
+684 DFITGGKVRMNDVDK
-699 LTCRVY
+699 LSCRVY

>member
-19 NVFEFSDGLTL
+19 NNFEFGDGLTL
-30 IIGDNGD
+30 ILGDNGD

-52 SSTDDVQKRQV
+52 SKTDDVQKSQA

-78 ESANLRVKM
+78 ETAKLRVKM
-87 DFEHDGSKSVEKI
+87 DFEHDGRKSVEKM
-100 FVITKKA
+100 FVITKKG
-107 EDDFDVSDIKFKG
+107 EDNFSVSDIKFKG
-120 REDTD
+120 KEDTD

-131 DGRRLIAR
+131 DGRRLVAR

-160 DGPRALKT
+160 DGPEALKT
-168 LVDKYSDIKYFDELV
+168 LVDKYSDIKYFNELV
-183 SLTSSFESSADKAF
+183 SLTSSFENSAAKAF
-197 RKESKND
+197 SRESKND
-204 EKTKG
+204 EKTRS
-209 EAIKYDNDLIKLNG
+209 EAITLDNELTKLSG
-223 EIQSIQ
+223 EIQGIR
-229 QNIKELSKAVSSYET
+229 KDLRELSSTVKSYET

-259 NELSQALTI
+259 NELSQTLEG
-268 KKDNATSLRASIDK
+268 KKANATILKASIDK

-304 AFKDKCTQL
+304 AFKDKCAQL
-313 RREKERLHDEFLL
+313 RREKERLHDEFIL
-326 ERGKEQGELNALK
+326 ERGKEQGELDALK
-339 QENEALLND
+339 KENEALLND
-348 DTRLPWYIPDD
+348 DANLPWYIPDD
-359 KYMKEMIA
+359 NYMKEMIR

-407 EQIKLS
+407 EQVKLS
-413 KKKLF
+413 KKQLF

-423 DEINA
+423 DEINVLA
-428 LRDRLSG
+428 NRLSG
-435 PEEAYIA
+435 PEEAFIS
-442 GIASDINNRLEVVS
+442 GIANDINDRLDVVS
-456 RKSDELSQV
+456 RKSEELSQV

-472 EDDISR
+472 EEDISR
-478 LLIQAGNLSEEM
+478 LLIQAGNISEEM
-490 MKKNNSDVSNMFR
+490 LKKSNSDANNMFR
-503 KKGEAELDIKDLKHE
+503 KKGEAELEIKDLEFE
-518 LDEKMRSQAE
+518 LKEKMAREAE
-528 IKEKMDNLK
+528 IKEKMDNLQ

-548 VHLAFDQIA
+548 VHFAFDQIA
-557 KASMRAKEK
+557 QASMRAKEK
-566 NLYNFLNAL
+566 NLTNFLDSL
-575 KEGANLY
+575 KDGANLY

-592 GEVNLFYKKDKEEAG
+592 GEVSLFYKKDKEEAG

-635 AVSDFAYKKTD
+635 AVSDFATKKTD

-661 DAKEEKF
+661 DAKEEDF
-668 YNIINEVNKQC
+668 YNIINDVKKQC

-684 DFISGGKVRMNDVDK
+684 DFITGGKVRMNDVDK

-716 DLSTVRTLVKEIKTE
+716 DLSTVRTLVKEIKSE
-731 D
+731 G